1 MVVRFT
7 RVAFAAALGVVL
19 TVASGCGG
27 GSGTPARRSRPSTSA
42 TTTVPATTGPGP
54 SQLCGSGTAGPPQY
68 DHVLWFWMENHTA
81 SDVIGS
87 ADAPYTTALARQ
99 CGTVT
104 RYESVGSP
112 SLPNYVGA
120 TSGDTHGISDDAP
133 PASHPLSVDNL
144 FRQVRATGR
153 TERSYSE
160 SMSTNCQLDSSGEYA
175 VKHNPAPYYVGNQD
189 RAACQRDDV
198 PLGTPDAGALRQD
211 LDAGTLP
218 AFAFI
223 TPNLCNDTHDCPVR
237 AGDDWMRRW
246 LLVVLASPAY
256 RQGRTAVFLVW
267 DEPTPMPFVVIAPSV
282 PGGVVASTP
291 ASHYALLRT
300 TEELLGLPLL
310 GHASTAASLR
320 SAFRL

>member
-1 MVVRFT
+1 VTERFR
-7 RVAFAAALGVVL
+7 RVAFAAALTVVPI
-19 TVASGCGG
+19 VANGCGG
-27 GSGTPARRSRPSTSA
+27 GSTTAGRSRPSTTA
-42 TTTVPATTGPGP
+42 TTAVPATTGPRP
-54 SQLCGSGTAGPPQY
+54 SPMCGSATAGPPQY
-68 DHVLWFWMENHTA
+68 DHVLWVWMENHTA

-104 RYESVGSP
+104 HYESVGSP

-120 TSGDTHGISDDAP
+120 TSGDTQGISDDAP
-133 PASHPLSVDNL
+133 PAGHPLSVDNL
-144 FRQVRATGR
+144 FRQVRASGR

-160 SMSTNCQLDSSGEYA
+160 SMTTNCQLESSGEYA
-175 VKHNPAPYYVGNQD
+175 VKHNPAPYFVANQD
-189 RAACQRDDV
+189 RAACQRDNV

-211 LDAGTLP
+211 LEAGTLP

-237 AGDDWMRRW
+237 TGDDWMRQW
-246 LLVVLASPAY
+246 LPVVVASPEY

-267 DEPTPMPFVVIAPSV
+267 DEPTPMPFVAIAPSV
-282 PGGVVASTP
+282 PAGVVASTP

-310 GHASTAASLR
+310 EHAATAPSLR